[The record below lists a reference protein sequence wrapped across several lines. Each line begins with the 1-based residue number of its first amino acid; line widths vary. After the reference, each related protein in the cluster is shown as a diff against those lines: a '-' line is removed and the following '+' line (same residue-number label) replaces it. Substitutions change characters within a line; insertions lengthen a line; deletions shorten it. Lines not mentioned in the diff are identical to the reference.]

1 MYLRLG
7 WLCVAAALLGLGACQ
22 SSLSVSPDG
31 DQVKAVTEGS
41 LFTCSAT
48 GSVTGLAWFDPDQNQ
63 ITDDTSQDVHVQAR
77 GNSIRLK
84 FSNIQRDNAGIYYCR
99 ATGTN
104 DDGTTQDLEATIKLI
119 IFEAISFV
127 DPSPTQTATVAQTAN
142 LVCQAAGEP
151 VPEVNWYRN
160 GVFIANGGRFQKDPD
175 TNSLQIVNV
184 TLEDEDT
191 YTCEASQPANGQY
204 DELQILLDVQVPP
217 TLVTSPSSSN
227 GTVGMDVTLICQA
240 TGDPNPTYSWFRDS
254 TDPSNELT
262 DERFVF
268 SQQNGVVDKMTMT
281 ITALTKADEGKYIC
295 QASNGAGQAEAAANV
310 FVYVPPS
317 INEPQDTSTPEGQ
330 SVDLR
335 CSATGDP
342 TPMLQWKK
350 GGGDMVDGSDP
361 RFTVSTDPNT
371 GETILTISQ
380 VTYND
385 RGSFTC
391 IATNLGGTD
400 QKTLNLDVQ
409 FKPKVDDSTP
419 AVAATWVGNPVNL
432 TCSFTSNPTPDIKWS
447 LNNIDIQEGPSYAV
461 FTSASGSTLQVI
473 PTDDG
478 AFGMYN
484 CTAANSLGTANREVL
499 LKEAVAPEPPSNVR
513 TSGQTPT
520 SVKLAFDAPMSDGG
534 VPVKQYIIQYSVVT
548 DDNSTVIAKNFTTIA
563 PAGTVEIP
571 GLTPQTPYKFNVVAV
586 NDVGTSDPSD
596 PPLLITT
603 EEIRVPYKPAII
615 NDSAEDSTQYTL
627 KWQAPNTGGSALTQ
641 YTIKYRPLDS
651 DGDFETVTVT
661 ETGKQSY
668 IITGL
673 SPLTTYEVQLTA
685 SNNKG
690 ESAKA
695 TIQFRTGE
703 PKATDKPGIISRR
716 ASDGGLG
723 TGGIVAV
730 VIVVLI
736 ILLIVIDVACYFTN
750 QCGLTMFVC
759 VNLCGKAP
767 PGGKAA
773 DAEEGTATY
782 KKEELQ
788 DDEVIESLKIEK
800 DGADKPL
807 MDKPPSQTS
816 LKDKED
822 QPLTEAEA
830 PPPTGDNPAQD
841 LGDPEGGTQNPGG
854 EEENDNPGADE
865 NALGGGENPGHPSDP
880 VTESSVVAQPA
891 APENSEAPSA
901 PEPEP
906 SPAPEQET
914 KEVNPEEVKLQEST
928 GDDKEA
934 LA

>member
-1 MYLRLG
+1 MG
-7 WLCVAAALLGLGACQ
+7 
-22 SSLSVSPDG
+22 
-31 DQVKAVTEGS
+31 T
-41 LFTCSAT
+41 
-48 GSVTGLAWFDPDQNQ
+48 VTGLAWFDPDQNQ
-63 ITDDTSQDVHVQAR
+63 ITDDTSQDLHVQVR

-84 FSNIQRDNAGIYYCR
+84 FINIQKDNAGIYYCR
-99 ATGTN
+99 ATATSE
-104 DDGTTQDLEATIKLI
+104 DGSTQDLEATIKLI

-127 DPSPTQTATVAQTAN
+127 DPQPTQTATVGQAAS

-160 GVFIANGGRFQKDPD
+160 GDFIANGGRFQKNPD
-175 TNSLQIVNV
+175 TNTLQIANV
-184 TLEDEDT
+184 TLDDEDT
-191 YTCEASQPANGQY
+191 YTCEASQTTNGQY

-217 TLVTSPSSSN
+217 TLVTRPSSSN
-227 GTVGMDVTLICQA
+227 GTVGQDVTLLCQA
-240 TGDPNPTYSWFRDS
+240 TGDPDPTYAWFRDS
-254 TDPSNELT
+254 TDPANELT
-262 DERFVF
+262 ADRFVF

-281 ITALTKADEGKYIC
+281 IKALTKADEGRYIC
-295 QASNGAGQAEAAANV
+295 QASNGAGQDQAAANV

-317 INEPQDTSTPEGQ
+317 ISDPQDTSTPEGQ

-342 TPMLQWKK
+342 TPMLQWRK

-361 RFTVSTDPNT
+361 RFTVSTDPST
-371 GETILTISQ
+371 GETILTIRQ
-380 VTYND
+380 VTYSD

-409 FKPKVDDSTP
+409 FKPKVDESTP
-419 AVAATWVGNPVNL
+419 SVAATWVGNPVNL
-432 TCSFTSNPTPDIKWS
+432 TCSFTSNPAPEIKWS
-447 LNNIDIQEGPSYAV
+447 LNNVDIQDGGSYAV
-461 FTSASGSTLQVI
+461 FTSASGSTLQVT
-473 PTDDG
+473 PADDG

-484 CTAANSLGTANREVL
+484 CTASNPLGGANREVL
-499 LKEAVAPEPPSNVR
+499 LKEAVSPDPPSNVR
-513 TSGQTPT
+513 TTEQTPT
-520 SVKLAFDAPMSDGG
+520 SVKLAFDAPLSDGG
-534 VPVKQYIIQYSVVT
+534 VPVKTYVVQYSVST
-548 DDNSTVIAKNFTTIA
+548 GDNSTAALKNFTTTA

-571 GLTPQTPYKFNVVAV
+571 GLKPETPYKFMVVAI
-586 NDVGTSDPSD
+586 NDVGSSDPSD
-596 PPLLITT
+596 PPLVISTK
-603 EEIRVPYKPAII
+603 EIRVPYKPAIL
-615 NDSAEDSTQYTL
+615 NNTADDSTQYTL
-627 KWQAPNTGGSALTQ
+627 KWQTPNTGGSALTQ

-651 DGDFETVTVT
+651 SGDFETVTVT

-673 SPLTTYEVQLTA
+673 SPQTAYEVQLTA
-685 SNNKG
+685 SNSRG

-695 TIQFRTGE
+695 TLQFRTGA
-703 PKATDKPGIISRR
+703 PKATDPPGIISER
-716 ASDGGLG
+716 ASPGGLG
-723 TGGIVAV
+723 TGGVVAV

-736 ILLIVIDVACYFTN
+736 ILLIVIDVACYFTQ

-830 PPPTGDNPAQD
+830 PPPTGDNPSQD

-854 EEENDNPGADE
+854 EEEGNDNPGAE
-865 NALGGGENPGHPSDP
+865 GNNPLGGGENPGTAP
-880 VTESSVVAQPA
+880 ESSVAPPA

-928 GDDKEA
+928 GDEKEA

>member
-7 WLCVAAALLGLGACQ
+7 WLCVVAALLGLGACQ

-104 DDGTTQDLEATIKLI
+104 DDATTQDLEATIKLI

-127 DPSPTQTATVAQTAN
+127 DPNPTQTATVGEVAN

-151 VPEVNWYRN
+151 VPEINWYRN
-160 GVFIANGGRFQKDPD
+160 GDFIANGGRFQKDPD
-175 TNSLQIVNV
+175 TNSLQIANV
-184 TLEDEDT
+184 TLDDEDT
-191 YTCEASQPANGQY
+191 YTCEASQTTNGQY

-227 GTVGMDVTLICQA
+227 GTVGRDVTLLCQA
-240 TGDPNPTYSWFRDS
+240 TGDPDPTYSWFRDS

-262 DERFVF
+262 AERFVF
-268 SQQNGVVDKMTMT
+268 SQQNGVVDKMTLT

-295 QASNGAGQAEAAANV
+295 QASNGAGTAEATANV

-317 INEPQDTSTPEGQ
+317 IIDPQDTSTPEGQ

-361 RFTVSTDPNT
+361 RFTVSTDPLT

-432 TCSFTSNPTPDIKWS
+432 TCSFTSNPAPDIKWS
-447 LNNIDIQEGPSYAV
+447 LNNNDIQEGTSYAV
-461 FTSASGSTLQVI
+461 FPSASGSTLQVT

-478 AFGMYN
+478 SFGMYN
-484 CTAANSLGTANREVL
+484 CTASNSLGTANREVL

-513 TSGQTPT
+513 TGEQTPT

-534 VPVKQYIIQYSVVT
+534 VPVTKYIIQYTVVT
-548 DDNSTVIAKNFTTIA
+548 GDNSTAVTKNFTTIA

-571 GLTPQTPYKFNVVAV
+571 GLKPETPYKFNVVAV
-586 NDVGTSDPSD
+586 NDVGSSDPSD

-603 EEIRVPYKPAII
+603 KEIRVPYKPAIV
-615 NDSAEDSTQYTL
+615 NNSADDSTQYTL

-673 SPLTTYEVQLTA
+673 SPQTTYEVQLTA
-685 SNNKG
+685 SNDKG

-703 PKATDKPGIISRR
+703 PEATEKPGVISRR
-716 ASDGGLG
+716 ASEGGLG

-816 LKDKED
+816 L
-822 QPLTEAEA
+822 
-830 PPPTGDNPAQD
+830 
-841 LGDPEGGTQNPGG
+841 
-854 EEENDNPGADE
+854 
-865 NALGGGENPGHPSDP
+865 
-880 VTESSVVAQPA
+880 
-891 APENSEAPSA
+891 
-901 PEPEP
+901 
-906 SPAPEQET
+906 T